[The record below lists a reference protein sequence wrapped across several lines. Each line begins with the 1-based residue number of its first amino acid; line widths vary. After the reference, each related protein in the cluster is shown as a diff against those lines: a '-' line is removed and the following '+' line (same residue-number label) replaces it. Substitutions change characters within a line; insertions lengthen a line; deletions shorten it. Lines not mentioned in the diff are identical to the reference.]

1 LNPVAE
7 QLFEYLR
14 GVLFTPDKVSLN
26 HAGLPDDFTE
36 LGQGMEYFADCIG
49 ELRAFAGALAR
60 GDLNVSMPSPDNE
73 LAAPLKSLHAT
84 LRHLTWQTQQV
95 ARGDYSQRVDY
106 LGEFADAFNTMT
118 RQLEQR
124 YNALTDEV
132 ERSNKKTQAL
142 AQSNDI
148 FELVTKTTAQWISVV
163 DRDTGEWLFT
173 NYPISN
179 ILANEVFMPQLEK
192 WITNQL
198 SSLESDPEFRMIGVE
213 LSFGELSQ
221 YFSAMIRPVLWRGRD
236 SAVFV
241 LTDISAE
248 RRHMDELETAA
259 YRDPLTKQFNRH
271 YGMRLLEQLINEK
284 RSFIL
289 CFVDIDN
296 LKYVNDKFGHLEGD
310 KYILEVSSSLR
321 GFTSDITVCRLGG
334 DEFMLLLENWT
345 QERAERRCEQ
355 LRSNLIAR
363 NAEEGSL
370 YYRSMSYGVIGVLP
384 DNELTPSELLAA
396 ADEKMYAFK
405 RSHKM
410 ERTGTV

>member
-1 LNPVAE
+1 MNPVAE